1 MDNGEAIMRRVKASP
16 LRIRVP
22 VARKATQVMR
32 ARKGRGSY
40 RRDKQVSI
48 DLKYRYLVIRDD
60 GEELPSHNLFFGVKV
75 FFNSLLDSSD

>member
-1 MDNGEAIMRRVKASP
+1 MRRVKASP

-40 RRDKQVSI
+40 RRCRLQQQW
-48 DLKYRYLVIRDD
+48 RR
-60 GEELPSHNLFFGVKV
+60 EAQE
-75 FFNSLLDSSD
+75 